1 MKYTLHRALTLK
13 KTTADRINKEINSAV
28 FIAVKQGKKGTVNG
42 VPVEKIEQDIKSSYQ
57 KIRQLI
63 SNYAILKAAIL
74 RSNAGIQDPVTVKK
88 VTVAGKSYTM
98 AELISASDEIYG
110 NRKHSNAFLPLLLSV
125 MRNAYNETIH
135 KVERQHERIETN
147 IRDYLAKAAV
157 SDKGMTSEEIKKRSD
172 MFHEDGDF
180 IIIDPLG
187 LKGIIDNL
195 DSDIKAFRTDADA
208 TMSEQ
213 NALNTID
220 VDLTTVD

>member
-13 KTTADRINKEINSAV
+13 KTTADRIDKEINSAV

-74 RSNAGIQDPVTVKK
+74 RSNAGIQDSVTVKK

-110 NRKHSNAFLPLLLSV
+110 NRKHPNAFLPLLLSV

-147 IRDYLAKAAV
+147 IRDYLAKAAA

-187 LKGIIDNL
+187 LKGIIDSL

>member
-13 KTTADRINKEINSAV
+13 KTTADRIDREINSAV
-28 FIAVKQGKKGTVNG
+28 FIAVRQGKKGTING
-42 VPVEKIEQDIKSSYQ
+42 VPVEKVEQDIRSSYQ

-74 RSNAGIQDPVTVKK
+74 RSNAGVQDPATVKK
-88 VTVAGKSYTM
+88 VTVAGKQYTM
-98 AELISASDEIYG
+98 AELISASDELYG
-110 NRKHSNAFLPLLLSV
+110 NRKHPNAFYARLLYT
-125 MRNAYNETIH
+125 MRNAYSDVIN
-135 KVERQHERIETN
+135 KVEKQHERVEAN
-147 IRDYLAKAAV
+147 IRDYLAKAAA

-180 IIIDPLG
+180 VIVDPLG
-187 LKGIIDNL
+187 LKNVIEKL
-195 DSDIKAFRTDADA
+195 DAEIKEFRTDADA